1 MTELTLS
8 TPSILF
14 SAISLI
20 LLAYTNR
27 FLSYAQLVRT
37 LKADYDKNPSTITH
51 LQLANLRRRLYMARS
66 MQLFGVSSLLLCV
79 VCTFLIY
86 IGLQMVAVYTFG
98 VALVLLTISLGI
110 SIRELLISVRAL
122 ELHLDSFERMKTL
135 TATSGRE
142 GNIETPRRRKGTSE
156 EHRPA
161 SVPTDQ
167 SLRTKKPAKG
177 KTKKEESNKRIEAKA
192 ASYTS
197 SSSAAATTAVA
208 ATSRSTAAT
217 TTASTTPTAPK
228 GSGAIESSGTS
239 GTSAASK
246 SRRKKASATAA
257 TAATA
262 ASSTSATE
270 EAPTPS
276 PTKRQSKGSSDKQAS
291 TSSQKQAPK
300 SKAVVGE
307 TDDAVRVTA
316 TKSKTTLPIASTEA
330 PEGEESSDT
339 VTRTADKSEGTSST
353 QRTQQG
359 RRRGG
364 RSRTRSTS
372 ETATAPGTGN
382 AIQESSLPAAENI
395 NAEDIKG

>member
-86 IGLQMVAVYTFG
+86 IGLQMIAVYTFG
-98 VALVLLTISLGI
+98 IALVLLTISLGI

-177 KTKKEESNKRIEAKA
+177 KTKKEESNKRVETKA
-192 ASYTS
+192 ASSTS

-208 ATSRSTAAT
+208 ATSRTTAAT
-217 TTASTTPTAPK
+217 TTGSTTPTAPK

-246 SRRKKASATAA
+246 SRRKKAAA
-257 TAATA
+257 TAVTA

-270 EAPTPS
+270 EGLTPS
-276 PTKRQSKGSSDKQAS
+276 PTKRQSKGGSDKQAS

-300 SKAVVGE
+300 SKAAVGE

-316 TKSKTTLPIASTEA
+316 TRSKTTLPIASTEA
-330 PEGEESSDT
+330 PEGEGSSNT
-339 VTRTADKSEGTSST
+339 ATRTADKSEGTSST

>member
-86 IGLQMVAVYTFG
+86 IGLQMIAVYTFG

-156 EHRPA
+156 EHRPV

-177 KTKKEESNKRIEAKA
+177 KTKKEESNKRVETKA
-192 ASYTS
+192 ASSTS

-208 ATSRSTAAT
+208 ATSRTTAAT
-217 TTASTTPTAPK
+217 TTGSTTPTAPK

-257 TAATA
+257 
-262 ASSTSATE
+262 SSTSATE

-276 PTKRQSKGSSDKQAS
+276 PTKRQSKGGSDKQAS

-300 SKAVVGE
+300 SKAAVGE

-316 TKSKTTLPIASTEA
+316 TRSKTTLPIASTEA
-330 PEGEESSDT
+330 PEGEGSSNT
-339 VTRTADKSEGTSST
+339 ATRTADKSEGTSST

>member
-192 ASYTS
+192 ASSTS

-208 ATSRSTAAT
+208 ATSRTTAAT
-217 TTASTTPTAPK
+217 TTASTTPSAPK

-246 SRRKKASATAA
+246 SRRKKASATAS
-257 TAATA
+257 T
-262 ASSTSATE
+262 ASSSPSATE
-270 EAPTPS
+270 EGLTPS
-276 PTKRQSKGSSDKQAS
+276 PTKRQSKGGPDKQSS
-291 TSSQKQAPK
+291 TSSQKQTPK
-300 SKAVVGE
+300 SKVVSGK
-307 TDDAVRVTA
+307 TADAIRVMA
-316 TKSKTTLPIASTEA
+316 TRSKTTLPIASTEA
-330 PEGEESSDT
+330 PEGEGSSDT
-339 VTRTADKSEGTSST
+339 ATRAADKSEGTSST

-364 RSRTRSTS
+364 RSRTRSTP

>member
-177 KTKKEESNKRIEAKA
+177 KTKKEESNKRAEAKA
-192 ASYTS
+192 ASSTS

-208 ATSRSTAAT
+208 ATSRTTAAT
-217 TTASTTPTAPK
+217 TTGSTTPAAPK

-239 GTSAASK
+239 GTLAASK
-246 SRRKKASATAA
+246 SRRKKASATV
-257 TAATA
+257 ATA

-276 PTKRQSKGSSDKQAS
+276 PTKRQSKGGSDKQSS

-316 TKSKTTLPIASTEA
+316 TRSKTTLPIASTEA
-330 PEGEESSDT
+330 PESEGSSNT
-339 VTRTADKSEGTSST
+339 ATRTADKSEGTSST

-372 ETATAPGTGN
+372 ETATAPGTNN

>member
-86 IGLQMVAVYTFG
+86 IGLQMIAVYTFG

-177 KTKKEESNKRIEAKA
+177 KTKKEESNKRVEAKA
-192 ASYTS
+192 ASSTS

-208 ATSRSTAAT
+208 ATSRTTAAT
-217 TTASTTPTAPK
+217 TTGSTTPTAPK

-246 SRRKKASATAA
+246 SRRKKAS
-257 TAATA
+257 ATA

-330 PEGEESSDT
+330 PEGEGSSDT
-339 VTRTADKSEGTSST
+339 AIRTADKSEGTSSS

>member
-86 IGLQMVAVYTFG
+86 IGLQMIAVYTFG

-177 KTKKEESNKRIEAKA
+177 KTKKEESNKRVEAKA
-192 ASYTS
+192 ASST

-208 ATSRSTAAT
+208 ATSRTTAAT
-217 TTASTTPTAPK
+217 TTVSTPPTAPK

-246 SRRKKASATAA
+246 SRRKKAAA
-257 TAATA
+257 TAST
-262 ASSTSATE
+262 ASSSPSATE
-270 EAPTPS
+270 EGLTSS

-316 TKSKTTLPIASTEA
+316 TRSKTTLPIASTEA
-330 PEGEESSDT
+330 PEGEGSSNT
-339 VTRTADKSEGTSST
+339 ATRTADKSEGTSST

-372 ETATAPGTGN
+372 ETTTTSGTGN

-395 NAEDIKG
+395 NAEDTKG

>member
-177 KTKKEESNKRIEAKA
+177 KTKKEESNKRVETKA
-192 ASYTS
+192 ASSTS

-208 ATSRSTAAT
+208 ATSRTTAAT
-217 TTASTTPTAPK
+217 TTGSMTPAAPK

-246 SRRKKASATAA
+246 SRRKKAAA
-257 TAATA
+257 TAST
-262 ASSTSATE
+262 ASSSPSATE
-270 EAPTPS
+270 EGLTPS
-276 PTKRQSKGSSDKQAS
+276 PTKRQSKGGPDKQSS
-291 TSSQKQAPK
+291 TSSQKQTPK
-300 SKAVVGE
+300 SKVVSGK
-307 TDDAVRVTA
+307 TADAIRVMA
-316 TKSKTTLPIASTEA
+316 TRSKTTLPIASTEA
-330 PEGEESSDT
+330 PEGEGSSNT
-339 VTRTADKSEGTSST
+339 ATRTADKSEGTSST

-364 RSRTRSTS
+364 GSRTRSTS
-372 ETATAPGTGN
+372 ETAPAPGTGN

>member
-86 IGLQMVAVYTFG
+86 IGLQMIAVYTFG
-98 VALVLLTISLGI
+98 IALVLLTISLGI

-167 SLRTKKPAKG
+167 SLRTKKPARL
-177 KTKKEESNKRIEAKA
+177 KKRRATNVLKPRQPAPHHHLLRLRQRLLRQLLAPPLLLQQVQRPQPHPKVRGLLNLQAHLEHRQLQRVVAKRLQPPQP
-192 ASYTS
+192 
-197 SSSAAATTAVA
+197 V
-208 ATSRSTAAT
+208 
-217 TTASTTPTAPK
+217 PPLQP
-228 GSGAIESSGTS
+228 
-239 GTSAASK
+239 
-246 SRRKKASATAA
+246 RR
-257 TAATA
+257 
-262 ASSTSATE
+262 
-270 EAPTPS
+270 PPLH
-276 PTKRQSKGSSDKQAS
+276 PLPRDNQ
-291 TSSQKQAPK
+291 
-300 SKAVVGE
+300 KAVL
-307 TDDAVRVTA
+307 TNRLLPHHRNRHRRV
-316 TKSKTTLPIASTEA
+316 KL
-330 PEGEESSDT
+330 
-339 VTRTADKSEGTSST
+339 
-353 QRTQQG
+353 
-359 RRRGG
+359 
-364 RSRTRSTS
+364 
-372 ETATAPGTGN
+372 
-382 AIQESSLPAAENI
+382 L
-395 NAEDIKG
+395 

>member
-192 ASYTS
+192 ASSTS

-208 ATSRSTAAT
+208 ATSRTTAAT
-217 TTASTTPTAPK
+217 TTGSTTPTAPK

-246 SRRKKASATAA
+246 SRRKKAS
-257 TAATA
+257 ATA

-300 SKAVVGE
+300 SKAVVVE

-330 PEGEESSDT
+330 PEGEGSSDT
-339 VTRTADKSEGTSST
+339 AIRTADKSEGTSSS

>member
-86 IGLQMVAVYTFG
+86 IGLQMIAVYTFG
-98 VALVLLTISLGI
+98 IALVLLTISLGI

-177 KTKKEESNKRIEAKA
+177 KTKKEESNKRVEAKA
-192 ASYTS
+192 ASSTS
-197 SSSAAATTAVA
+197 SSSAAVITAVA
-208 ATSRSTAAT
+208 ATSRTTTAT
-217 TTASTTPTAPK
+217 TTASTTPSAPK
-228 GSGAIESSGTS
+228 GSGSIESVGTS
-239 GTSAASK
+239 GTSADSK
-246 SRRKKASATAA
+246 SRRKKASATA
-257 TAATA
+257 
-262 ASSTSATE
+262 SSSPSATE
-270 EAPTPS
+270 EGLTSS
-276 PTKRQSKGSSDKQAS
+276 PTKRQSKGGSDKQSS
-291 TSSQKQAPK
+291 TSLQKQAPK

-316 TKSKTTLPIASTEA
+316 TRSKTTLPIASTEA
-330 PEGEESSDT
+330 PEGEESSNT
-339 VTRTADKSEGTSST
+339 ATRTADKSEGTSSS

-372 ETATAPGTGN
+372 ETATASGTGN

>member
-86 IGLQMVAVYTFG
+86 IGLQMIAVYTFG
-98 VALVLLTISLGI
+98 IALVLLTISLGI

-122 ELHLDSFERMKTL
+122 EFHLDSFERMKTL

-177 KTKKEESNKRIEAKA
+177 KTKKEESNKRVETKA
-192 ASYTS
+192 ASSTS

-208 ATSRSTAAT
+208 ATSRTTAAT
-217 TTASTTPTAPK
+217 TTGSTTPTAPK

-246 SRRKKASATAA
+246 SRRKKAS
-257 TAATA
+257 ATA

-330 PEGEESSDT
+330 PEGEGSSDT
-339 VTRTADKSEGTSST
+339 AIRTADKSEGTSSS

>member
-86 IGLQMVAVYTFG
+86 IGLQMIAVYTFG
-98 VALVLLTISLGI
+98 IALVLLTISLGI

-192 ASYTS
+192 ASSTS

-208 ATSRSTAAT
+208 ATSRTTAAT
-217 TTASTTPTAPK
+217 TTASTTPSAPK

-257 TAATA
+257 TAA
-262 ASSTSATE
+262 SSTSATE

-276 PTKRQSKGSSDKQAS
+276 PTKRQSKGGSDKQAS

-300 SKAVVGE
+300 SKAAVGE

-316 TKSKTTLPIASTEA
+316 TRSKTTLPIASTEA
-330 PEGEESSDT
+330 PEGEGSSNT
-339 VTRTADKSEGTSST
+339 ATRTADKSEGTSST

>member
-86 IGLQMVAVYTFG
+86 IGLQMIAVYTFG

-177 KTKKEESNKRIEAKA
+177 KTKKEESNKRVEAKA
-192 ASYTS
+192 ASST

-208 ATSRSTAAT
+208 ATSRTTAAT
-217 TTASTTPTAPK
+217 TTASTVPTAPK

-246 SRRKKASATAA
+246 SRRKKAAA
-257 TAATA
+257 TAST
-262 ASSTSATE
+262 ASSSPSATE
-270 EAPTPS
+270 EGLTSS

-316 TKSKTTLPIASTEA
+316 TRSKTTLPIASTEA

-339 VTRTADKSEGTSST
+339 ATRTADKSEGTSST

>member
-86 IGLQMVAVYTFG
+86 IGLQMIAVYTFG
-98 VALVLLTISLGI
+98 IALVLLTISLGI

-177 KTKKEESNKRIEAKA
+177 KTKKEESNKRVETKA
-192 ASYTS
+192 ASSTS

-208 ATSRSTAAT
+208 ATSRTTAAT
-217 TTASTTPTAPK
+217 TTGSTTPTAPK

-257 TAATA
+257 
-262 ASSTSATE
+262 SSTSATE
-270 EAPTPS
+270 EGLTSS

-316 TKSKTTLPIASTEA
+316 TRSKTTLPIASTEA
-330 PEGEESSDT
+330 PEGKESSDT
-339 VTRTADKSEGTSST
+339 AIRTADKSEGTSSS

-382 AIQESSLPAAENI
+382 AIQESSLPVAENI

>member
-177 KTKKEESNKRIEAKA
+177 KTKKEESNKRAEAKA
-192 ASYTS
+192 ASSTS

-208 ATSRSTAAT
+208 ATSRTTAAT
-217 TTASTTPTAPK
+217 TTGSTTPAAPK

-239 GTSAASK
+239 GTLAASK
-246 SRRKKASATAA
+246 SRRKKASATV
-257 TAATA
+257 ATA

-276 PTKRQSKGSSDKQAS
+276 PTKRQSKGGSDKQSS

-316 TKSKTTLPIASTEA
+316 TRSKTTLPIASTEA
-330 PEGEESSDT
+330 PGGEGSSNT
-339 VTRTADKSEGTSST
+339 ATRTADKSEGAPSS

-372 ETATAPGTGN
+372 ETATASGTN
-382 AIQESSLPAAENI
+382 NVIQESSLPAAENI

>member
-86 IGLQMVAVYTFG
+86 IGLQMIAVYTFG
-98 VALVLLTISLGI
+98 IALVLLTISLGI

-177 KTKKEESNKRIEAKA
+177 KTKKEESNKRVEAKA
-192 ASYTS
+192 ASST

-208 ATSRSTAAT
+208 ATSRTTAAT
-217 TTASTTPTAPK
+217 TTASTAPTAPK

-246 SRRKKASATAA
+246 SRRKKAAA
-257 TAATA
+257 TAST
-262 ASSTSATE
+262 ASSSPSATE
-270 EAPTPS
+270 EGLTSS
-276 PTKRQSKGSSDKQAS
+276 PTKRQSKGGSDKQAS

-316 TKSKTTLPIASTEA
+316 TRSKTTLPIASTEA
-330 PEGEESSDT
+330 PEGEGSSNT
-339 VTRTADKSEGTSST
+339 ATRTADKSEGTSST

>member
-66 MQLFGVSSLLLCV
+66 MQLLGVSSLLLCV

-86 IGLQMVAVYTFG
+86 IGLQMIAVYTFG

-177 KTKKEESNKRIEAKA
+177 KTKKEESNKRVEAKA
-192 ASYTS
+192 ASST

-208 ATSRSTAAT
+208 ATSRTTAAT
-217 TTASTTPTAPK
+217 TTGSTAPAAPK
-228 GSGAIESSGTS
+228 GSGVVESSGTS
-239 GTSAASK
+239 GTSATSK

-276 PTKRQSKGSSDKQAS
+276 PTKRQSKGGSDKQSS
-291 TSSQKQAPK
+291 TSLQKQAPK

-316 TKSKTTLPIASTEA
+316 TRSKTTLPIASTEA
-330 PEGEESSDT
+330 PEGKESSDT
-339 VTRTADKSEGTSST
+339 ATRAADKSEGTSSS

-382 AIQESSLPAAENI
+382 AIQERSLPTAENI

>member
-86 IGLQMVAVYTFG
+86 IGLQMIAVYTFG
-98 VALVLLTISLGI
+98 IALVLLTISLGI

-177 KTKKEESNKRIEAKA
+177 KTKKEESNKRVETKA
-192 ASYTS
+192 ASSTS
-197 SSSAAATTAVA
+197 SSSAAATTAR
-208 ATSRSTAAT
+208 TTAAT
-217 TTASTTPTAPK
+217 TTGSTTPAAPK

-246 SRRKKASATAA
+246 SRRKKAAA
-257 TAATA
+257 TAVTA

-270 EAPTPS
+270 EGLTSS

-316 TKSKTTLPIASTEA
+316 TRSKTTLPIASTEA
-330 PEGEESSDT
+330 PEGKESSDT
-339 VTRTADKSEGTSST
+339 AIRTADKSEGTSSS

>member
-86 IGLQMVAVYTFG
+86 IGLQMIAVYTFG

-177 KTKKEESNKRIEAKA
+177 KTKKEESNKRVETKA
-192 ASYTS
+192 ASSTS

-208 ATSRSTAAT
+208 ATSRTTAAT
-217 TTASTTPTAPK
+217 TTASTPPTAPK

-239 GTSAASK
+239 GTLAASK
-246 SRRKKASATAA
+246 SRRKKASATV
-257 TAATA
+257 ATA

-276 PTKRQSKGSSDKQAS
+276 PTKRQSKGGSDKQSS

-316 TKSKTTLPIASTEA
+316 TRSKTTLPIASTEA
-330 PEGEESSDT
+330 PEGEGSSNT
-339 VTRTADKSEGTSST
+339 ATRTADKSEGTSST

-382 AIQESSLPAAENI
+382 AIQERSLPTAENI

>member
-86 IGLQMVAVYTFG
+86 IGLQMIAVYTFG
-98 VALVLLTISLGI
+98 IALVLLTISLGI

-177 KTKKEESNKRIEAKA
+177 KTKKEESNKRVETRA
-192 ASYTS
+192 ASSTS

-208 ATSRSTAAT
+208 ATSRTTAAT
-217 TTASTTPTAPK
+217 TTGSTTPTAPK

-257 TAATA
+257 
-262 ASSTSATE
+262 SSTSATE

-276 PTKRQSKGSSDKQAS
+276 PTKRQSKGGSDKQAS

-300 SKAVVGE
+300 SKAAVGE

-316 TKSKTTLPIASTEA
+316 TRSKTTLPIASTEA
-330 PEGEESSDT
+330 PEGEGSSNT
-339 VTRTADKSEGTSST
+339 ATRTADKSEGTSST

>member
-86 IGLQMVAVYTFG
+86 IGLQMIAVYTFG

-177 KTKKEESNKRIEAKA
+177 KTKKEESNKRVEAKA
-192 ASYTS
+192 ASST

-208 ATSRSTAAT
+208 ATSRTTAAT
-217 TTASTTPTAPK
+217 TTASTVPTAPK

-246 SRRKKASATAA
+246 SRRKKAAA
-257 TAATA
+257 TAST
-262 ASSTSATE
+262 ASSSPSATE
-270 EAPTPS
+270 EGLTSS

-316 TKSKTTLPIASTEA
+316 TRSKTTLPIASTEA

-339 VTRTADKSEGTSST
+339 ATRTADKSEGTSST

-372 ETATAPGTGN
+372 EAQAM
-382 AIQESSLPAAENI
+382 QFKRVLSLQQKI
-395 NAEDIKG
+395 

>member
-156 EHRPA
+156 EHRPV

-177 KTKKEESNKRIEAKA
+177 KTKKEESNKRAEAKA
-192 ASYTS
+192 ASSTS

-217 TTASTTPTAPK
+217 TTASTTPSAPK

-246 SRRKKASATAA
+246 SRRKKAS
-257 TAATA
+257 ATA

-372 ETATAPGTGN
+372 ETAPAPGTGN